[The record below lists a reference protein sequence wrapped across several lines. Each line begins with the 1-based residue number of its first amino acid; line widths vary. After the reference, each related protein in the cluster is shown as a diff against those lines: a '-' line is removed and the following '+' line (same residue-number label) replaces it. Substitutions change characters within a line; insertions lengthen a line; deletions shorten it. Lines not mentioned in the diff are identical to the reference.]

1 MFRCQSAPGL
11 GKGLNPLQGYVGDS
25 RSLLTLS
32 GEELEA
38 ERIYYA
44 AISGLTKDA
53 FTILAKDLTR
63 RNREAGAYLTWL
75 ITCRGRQWPTV
86 S

>member
-25 RSLLTLS
+25 RPLPLS

-44 AISGLTKDA
+44 AISGLTKGA

-63 RNREAGAYLTWL
+63 RNRDAGAYLTWL
-75 ITCRGRQWPTV
+75 ITCRGRQCPTV

>member
-11 GKGLNPLQGYVGDS
+11 GKGLNHLQGYVGDS

-38 ERIYYA
+38 ECIYYA

-63 RNREAGAYLTWL
+63 RNRDAGAYLTWL
-75 ITCRGRQWPTV
+75 ITCRGRQWPPI